1 MKLNR
6 VTSCYALLAGFLLTL
21 CQPLLAEDLM
31 EVYDLALQ
39 SDPVLRGQR
48 ALRNVASENID
59 VARSQLLPNV
69 AVGASADSVR
79 QDTKR
84 GLVEGVEHYS
94 EKQIALN
101 ASQPLYDRSS
111 WYGLDS
117 AESTSEA
124 AQARYRAT
132 ELDLMTRVANAYFN
146 VLSAQDVLTF
156 RKAELEAIKRQ
167 LDQAKQ
173 RFEVGVTAI
182 TSVYEAQA
190 AFDRARA
197 DLVRSQN
204 DLDNANQALEEI
216 VGQQIR
222 LLAHLQP
229 TLKLEGPMPADIEYW
244 AQLAQENSPDVQTA
258 LKSSEASKQDV
269 EVARSGHYP
278 SVDLVASYAYS
289 DRDQVFD
296 QRFDRGSIGLQAE
309 MPIYAGGGV
318 SASTR
323 SASFGYQASLE
334 QLDQQRRA
342 VDREVRDAYRAL
354 EADMLSVRALKATV
368 ASGESSLEAT
378 EAGYE
383 VGTRTIIDVLNQ
395 QQDLFRS
402 KSDYARARYDYILSK
417 LRLQRA
423 SGTLS
428 RNHLEDQNKL
438 LIK

>member
-1 MKLNR
+1 MNLNR
-6 VTSCYALLAGFLLTL
+6 NKLYSGLLTGFLLMMG
-21 CQPLLAEDLM
+21 QPLMAEDLI
-31 EVYDLALQ
+31 EVYDMALQ

-48 ALRNVASENID
+48 ALRNAATENID
-59 VARSQLLPNV
+59 VAKSRLLPNV

-84 GLVEGVEHYS
+84 GLIEGVEHFS

-117 AESTSEA
+117 AERTSEA
-124 AQARYRAT
+124 AQASYRAT

-197 DLVRSQN
+197 DLVRAQN

-216 VGQQIR
+216 VGQPIKV
-222 LLAHLQP
+222 LAHLQA
-229 TLKLEGPMPADIEYW
+229 TLKLQGPKPADIEYW

-289 DRDQVFD
+289 DSDQVFD
-296 QRFDRGSIGLQAE
+296 RRFDRGSIGLQAE
-309 MPIYAGGGV
+309 MPIYSGGGV

-323 SASFGYQASLE
+323 SASFGYQANLE

-368 ASGESSLEAT
+368 ASGASSLEAT

-402 KSDYARARYDYILSK
+402 KSDYARARYDYILSQ

-423 SGTLS
+423 SGTLARS
-428 RNHLEDQNKL
+428 NLEDQNKL